1 MGKMKEFVVY
11 TDGGC
16 SHNPGPGAW
25 AFLIRYGERLYEDS
39 GFEAETTN
47 NRMELMAVIRALDF
61 LQGLRANYAS
71 HAPATGLPSPEL
83 ENKPS
88 SDPKPAG
95 LPSWFFA
102 PVSIYTD
109 SQYVRNGITKWIEGW
124 KARGWHTADKKPVKN
139 QELWETLDSL
149 VQILHPRFFWV
160 EGHAGNP
167 DNERCDTLVRSL
179 IRSKAP

>member
-1 MGKMKEFVVY
+1 MKEFVVY

-47 NRMELMAVIRALDF
+47 NRMELMAVIRALNF
-61 LQGLRANYAS
+61 LQELRANYVNRN
-71 HAPATGLPSPEL
+71 PSPGL
-83 ENKPS
+83 EKEPS
-88 SDPKPAG
+88 AGERTAG

-124 KARGWHTADKKPVKN
+124 KARGWHTASKNPVKN

-167 DNERCDTLVRSL
+167 DNERCDMLVRSL
-179 IRSKAP
+179 IKSKAP